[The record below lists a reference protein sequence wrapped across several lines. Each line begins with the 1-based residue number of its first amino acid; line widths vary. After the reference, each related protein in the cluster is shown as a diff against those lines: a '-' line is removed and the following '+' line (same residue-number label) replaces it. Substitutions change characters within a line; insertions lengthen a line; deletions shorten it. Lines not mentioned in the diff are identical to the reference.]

1 MKKGI
6 VQKLD
11 GLFWLWKNRKT
22 IFPILR
28 YEVGTRY
35 YSSKYDLLVLEAK
48 IKSLAVKH
56 IDLPELLEKE
66 KIRGGG
72 ARVL

>member
-22 IFPILR
+22 MVPILK

-35 YSSKYDLLVLEAK
+35 Y
-48 IKSLAVKH
+48 
-56 IDLPELLEKE
+56 
-66 KIRGGG
+66 
-72 ARVL
+72 